1 MPFNIRD
8 FRSDG
13 LKLGGARPTLFS
25 VILTPPAGIGL
36 GSSTTKQLSLLTQS
50 SQIPPANIEDISVYY
65 HGRPIKV
72 QGDRTFPD
80 WTITVM
86 NDEDFSLRSMFENWS
101 NEMNAFVSNRSSF
114 GQSALAYKVDALVE
128 QYGKA
133 GPNSDGGI
141 IRSYKFVGLWPK
153 TIGAI
158 NLDYSQTN
166 TIETFDVT
174 FAYDWWEPANFGAG
188 ETYKSTLS
196 DDGAGS

>member
-1 MPFNIRD
+1 MVFNINA

-25 VILTPPAGIGL
+25 VILTAPAGIGAGL
-36 GSSTTKQLSLLTQS
+36 TKQLSLLAHS
-50 SQIPPANIEDISVYY
+50 SQIPPSTVDDIEVSYF
-65 HGRPIKV
+65 GRKIKV

-80 WTITVM
+80 WTLSIM
-86 NDEDFSLRSMFENWS
+86 NDEDFALRSMFENWS

-114 GQSALAYKVDALVE
+114 GPSALAYKVDALVQ

-133 GPNSDGGI
+133 GPGSDGGI
-141 IRSYKFVGLWPK
+141 IRSYKFIGLWPK

-174 FAYDWWEPANFGAG
+174 FAYDWWQPENFGLG
-188 ETYKSTLS
+188 ETYNPTLP
-196 DDGAGS
+196 DDGRGS